1 MEAAIEQV
9 ESVRAF
15 NRYYTRRLGILTDRY
30 LGQDRPLAEAR
41 LLFEIGEQADVRDL
55 RARLGLDSG
64 YLSRLL
70 RSLEE
75 QRLIRT
81 RAHPA
86 DRRVRVAELTGSG
99 LRERADLEARSRE
112 GIGELLHQLSAAQRA
127 ELIAAQERIR
137 RLLRLATVT
146 VRKVDAGSPD
156 GRGCLRAYAGELAG
170 RFPEGYDDAALTEPG
185 DLTGDEGA
193 LLVAYEEE
201 RAVGCGAWRRLG
213 PGVAEVRHLWVAGE
227 ARGLGLGRRLL
238 ESLETEAAGHGMG
251 TVRLG
256 THAVLTAAIALYRS
270 SGYREIEPYDR
281 SPYNQLAFE
290 KALHVS

>member
-1 MEAAIEQV
+1 MHAAIEQV

-41 LLFEIGEQADVRDL
+41 LLFEIGDRADVRDL

-70 RSLEE
+70 RALAE
-75 QRLIRT
+75 QDLVRT
-81 RAHPA
+81 RPHPA
-86 DRRVRVAELTGSG
+86 DRRVRIAELTDAGR
-99 LRERADLEARSRE
+99 RERADLEARSRE
-112 GIGELLHQLSAAQRA
+112 GIGELLAPLSAGQRA
-127 ELIAAQERIR
+127 DLITAQERIH

-146 VRKVDAGSPD
+146 VRKVDAGSAD
-156 GRGCLRAYAGELAG
+156 GQDCLRAYAAELAV
-170 RFPEGYDDAALTEPG
+170 RFPEGYDDAALTRPG

-193 LLVAYEEE
+193 LLVAYEED

-213 PGVAEVRHLWVAGE
+213 AGIAEIRHLWVAGQ
-227 ARGLGLGRRLL
+227 ARGLGIGRTLLGRL
-238 ESLETEAAGHGMG
+238 EADAAAHSV
-251 TVRLG
+251 TTLRLG
-256 THAVLTAAIALYRS
+256 THGALAEAIALYRS
-270 SGYREIEPYDR
+270 TGYRQIPPYDS

-290 KALHVS
+290 KRGGR